1 MPRDIPQ
8 IPENAPESVIRLGS
22 TLQRLNDANRRYRV
36 HTAKV
41 LGMGT
46 TELSALLAIADAD
59 DVTPSALSRD
69 LVLSSGATTAVIDRL
84 EKGGYIVRTSHPGDR
99 RSLHLSLSEK
109 GAGTVDSLNTA
120 YQFVLST
127 TGTDEAIASALP
139 QLDRISDALDAAAL
153 EI

>member
-1 MPRDIPQ
+1 MTRDIPL

-84 EKGGYIVRTSHPGDR
+84 EKG
-99 RSLHLSLSEK
+99 
-109 GAGTVDSLNTA
+109 AGTVDSLNTA